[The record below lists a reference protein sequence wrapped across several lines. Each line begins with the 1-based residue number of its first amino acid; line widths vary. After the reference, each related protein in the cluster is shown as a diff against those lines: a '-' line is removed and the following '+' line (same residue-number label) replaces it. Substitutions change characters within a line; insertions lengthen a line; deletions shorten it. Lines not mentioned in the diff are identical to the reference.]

1 MLSSSCHSKS
11 ESEKFSR
18 VQCFRNLNK
27 HASTFYTETYIESG
41 KHWEKKQL
49 RTWANIAR
57 ILFSFWLLMKPMTNA
72 AISIRGDASMNETWK
87 NKCPCQAWKVKSE
100 NKELKT
106 MLPWYPWCYP
116 TSLWMTSSLIDVL
129 SSTVYFFLCARRQ
142 RWLESC
148 RVQRPRIL
156 GQNSPSSMEKQWK
169 GHWQKRFIRH
179 QLTKRGRTRL
189 SHIVEKSEQP
199 RKRKAIPLPSG
210 QAGSIAG
217 FYNPHTCWFLPMW
230 ACHPS

>member
-87 NKCPCQAWKVKSE
+87 KQMPMPSMEGQIWKQRTENYAPLISLMLSHQLMNDFFVDWCTLQYCILFSMCPTPTMIGIMQSTKAK
-100 NKELKT
+100 NFRPELSFIDGKT
-106 MLPWYPWCYP
+106 M
-116 TSLWMTSSLIDVL
+116 
-129 SSTVYFFLCARRQ
+129 
-142 RWLESC
+142 E
-148 RVQRPRIL
+148 RPLAKTI
-156 GQNSPSSMEKQWK
+156 
-169 GHWQKRFIRH
+169 H
-179 QLTKRGRTRL
+179 
-189 SHIVEKSEQP
+189 
-199 RKRKAIPLPSG
+199 
-210 QAGSIAG
+210 
-217 FYNPHTCWFLPMW
+217 
-230 ACHPS
+230 

>member
-41 KHWEKKQL
+41 KHWEKKTTAHLGKHCPDFVQL
-49 RTWANIAR
+49 LAFDEANDQCSNLNPWRR
-57 ILFSFWLLMKPMTNA
+57 I
-72 AISIRGDASMNETWK
+72 NEWNMK